1 MSADQPRTPGRSGTP
16 GEPLA
21 HPVDWAF
28 AARTAEALTAAGP
41 RTSAREARREAEGLR
56 AAAAAAVPHVH
67 RLTGLEAA
75 RDLRDSQVLVVD
87 RPTWSRANTQSF
99 AALLGPTFAHLQ
111 ATRPAEYEAAT
122 LPVTT
127 RATALEMG
135 GILAWLSSKVLGQY
149 DPFSAL
155 PGPDGAPAGPAG
167 GRLMLVAPNVVQVRR
182 EIHVDPADF
191 RLWVCLHEQT
201 HRVQFAAAPW
211 LREHLQSEITGL
223 TGGLFDKAESLPER
237 LRSALAAANPL
248 AGGARSRG
256 GGGAPADAP
265 AVGRGGTGDAVDA
278 ADPADPAR
286 PSLGLLGALQDEE
299 DRERLSR
306 VTAVMSLLEGHAN
319 VVMDAVDSSVVSSVK
334 TIRRRF
340 DERGD
345 RRSAL
350 DKAIRRLLGMD
361 AKMAQYRDGQRFVD
375 AVVGRI
381 GMDGFNVV
389 WDAPELLPSETEI
402 HAPDMWVARI
412 RAQA

>member
-1 MSADQPRTPGRSGTP
+1 MSADQPRMAGGPTAGPAAP
-16 GEPLA
+16 A
-21 HPVDWAF
+21 VHPVDWAF
-28 AARTAEALTAAGP
+28 AARTAEALTVAGP
-41 RTSAREARREAEGLR
+41 RISAREARGEAEGLR
-56 AAAAAAVPHVH
+56 VAAAASVPHVH

-75 RDLRDSQVLVVD
+75 RDLLDSQVLVVD

-122 LPVTT
+122 TPVAT

-135 GILAWLSSKVLGQY
+135 GILAWLSAKVLGQY

-155 PGPDGAPAGPAG
+155 PGPDGVPAGPAG

-211 LREHLQSEITGL
+211 LRGHLRSEITGL
-223 TGGLFDKAESLPER
+223 TGGLFDKAESLTER

-248 AGGARSRG
+248 AGSVRGRG
-256 GGGAPADAP
+256 GGVASHAGGEAGP
-265 AVGRGGTGDAVDA
+265 AVTSG
-278 ADPADPAR
+278 R
-286 PSLGLLGALQDEE
+286 PSLGLLGAFQDEE

-345 RRSAL
+345 RRSAV
-350 DKAIRRLLGMD
+350 DRAIRRILGMD

-375 AVVGRI
+375 AVVGEI

-389 WDAPELLPSETEI
+389 WDAPELLPSEAEI
-402 HAPDMWVARI
+402 HAPETWVARI
-412 RAQA
+412 RAEA

>member
-1 MSADQPRTPGRSGTP
+1 MSADQPRTPGRTGSS
-16 GEPLA
+16 GEPLV

-41 RTSAREARREAEGLR
+41 RTTAREARREAEGLR
-56 AAAAAAVPHVH
+56 AAAEAAMPHVH
-67 RLTGLEAA
+67 RLTGLGAA
-75 RDLRDSQVLVVD
+75 RELRDSQVLVVD

-111 ATRPAEYEAAT
+111 ASRPAEYEAAT

-127 RATALEMG
+127 RATAVEMG
-135 GILAWLSSKVLGQY
+135 GILAWLSAKVLGQY

-167 GRLMLVAPNVVQVRR
+167 GRLMLVVPNVVQVRR

-211 LREHLQSEITGL
+211 LREHLQAEITGL

-248 AGGARSRG
+248 AGG
-256 GGGAPADAP
+256 
-265 AVGRGGTGDAVDA
+265 GRGGTSG
-278 ADPADPAR
+278 R

-299 DRERLSR
+299 DRERLSH

-345 RRSAL
+345 RRSAV
-350 DKAIRRLLGMD
+350 DRAIRRILGMD
-361 AKMAQYRDGQRFVD
+361 AKMAQYRDGQRFVG
-375 AVVGRI
+375 AVVSQI

-389 WDAPELLPSETEI
+389 WDAPELLPSEAEI
-402 HAPDMWVARI
+402 HAPDTWVARI
-412 RAQA
+412 RAEA

>member
-1 MSADQPRTPGRSGTP
+1 MSADQPRTPGRTGSS
-16 GEPLA
+16 GEPLV

-41 RTSAREARREAEGLR
+41 RTTAREARREAEGLR
-56 AAAAAAVPHVH
+56 AAADAAVPHVH

-75 RDLRDSQVLVVD
+75 RGLRDSQVLVVD

-99 AALLGPTFAHLQ
+99 AALLGPTFARLQ

-155 PGPDGAPAGPAG
+155 PGPDGEPAGPAG
-167 GRLMLVAPNVVQVRR
+167 GRLMLVVPNVVQVRR

-211 LREHLQSEITGL
+211 LREHLQAEITGL

-237 LRSALAAANPL
+237 LRSALATANPL
-248 AGGARSRG
+248 AGSAR
-256 GGGAPADAP
+256 
-265 AVGRGGTGDAVDA
+265 GRGEGAVAGEVPRDG
-278 ADPADPAR
+278 PAAR

-299 DRERLSR
+299 DRARLSR

-350 DKAIRRLLGMD
+350 DKAIRRILGMD

-375 AVVGRI
+375 AVVSEI

-389 WDAPELLPSETEI
+389 WDAPELLPSEAEI
-402 HAPDMWVARI
+402 HAPDTWVARI
-412 RAQA
+412 RAEA